1 MAENSSLQ
9 HSIKSLF
16 DTAPGGF
23 FITDKNATIL
33 YANQALQTKTG
44 YSVHETVGVNPGK
57 LWGKQMPQ
65 KFYQK
70 LWHVIKKEKQP
81 FVSAVKNRTKTGE
94 VFDDTMRIAPIF
106 DKGEIVYY
114 IALQSSKK
122 NKNLE
127 TEFFDFMR
135 QGQQDTSLFVEKLG
149 SWILE
154 APLRVDPQFSTSE
167 FLYSSFVAPTQEVYK
182 NRDEDR
188 ELLLFAQKKISNFHA
203 LYEKYYKT
211 IFTYFYRHLNG
222 DTEAASDFAQETF
235 LKAFAHLSTFVPS
248 NASYQTYLMRI
259 AHNILVNYYRK
270 NVSLVNDE
278 TLLSLIPAKEQ
289 NKEVEEY
296 MLDVALRKLNSFEQG
311 VIQDMYHEGL
321 SVKEISQ
328 KVGKTENAVKL
339 VLSRARKK
347 LRELLQD

>member
-1 MAENSSLQ
+1 M
-9 HSIKSLF
+9 
-16 DTAPGGF
+16 
-23 FITDKNATIL
+23 
-33 YANQALQTKTG
+33 
-44 YSVHETVGVNPGK
+44 
-57 LWGKQMPQ
+57 
-65 KFYQK
+65 
-70 LWHVIKKEKQP
+70 
-81 FVSAVKNRTKTGE
+81 
-94 VFDDTMRIAPIF
+94 
-106 DKGEIVYY
+106 
-114 IALQSSKK
+114 
-122 NKNLE
+122 
-127 TEFFDFMR
+127 
-135 QGQQDTSLFVEKLG
+135 
-149 SWILE
+149 
-154 APLRVDPQFSTSE
+154 
-167 FLYSSFVAPTQEVYK
+167 
-182 NRDEDR
+182 
-188 ELLLFAQKKISNFHA
+188 
-203 LYEKYYKT
+203 YEKYYKT

-259 AHNILVNYYRK
+259 AHNISVNYYRK

-289 NKEVEEY
+289 NKEVEKY